1 MVEENTVT
9 GTFPDLD
16 LDLDA
21 KAIVTEVTRQL
32 QDYIRS
38 TIQTSTDPETG
49 SQKPDLSEKRK
60 RITRKGGR
68 GYATGRLAQGLG
80 VKISSTATG
89 ATGRIEV
96 PRDRADFV
104 YTEARYRNVQYLS
117 LEGKA
122 WKIVEEAMQE
132 AIENAAEK
140 KTK

>member
-1 MVEENTVT
+1 MADENTVT

-38 TIQTSTDPETG
+38 TIQSSTDPETG
-49 SQKPDLSEKRK
+49 DQKPELSEKRK
-60 RITRKGGR
+60 KITRKGGR
-68 GYATGRLAQGLG
+68 GYATGRLAQGLR
-80 VKISSTATG
+80 VKITSTATG

-104 YTEARYRNVQYLS
+104 YTEARFRNVQYLT

-122 WKIVEEAMQE
+122 WALVDQAMTEAVQ
-132 AIENAAEK
+132 NAAKK
-140 KTK
+140 KT